1 MYLIDIQPN
10 IINLAEIAMLTQHT
24 GQLASSAQANLKIE
38 LNYLRVVVFRGVLDG
53 YYSHKTS
60 RK

>member
-10 IINLAEIAMLTQHT
+10 IINLAEIPMLIYHT

-38 LNYLRVVVFRGVLDG
+38 LNYLRVVVFGGVLDG
-53 YYSHKTS
+53 YYSHKNP